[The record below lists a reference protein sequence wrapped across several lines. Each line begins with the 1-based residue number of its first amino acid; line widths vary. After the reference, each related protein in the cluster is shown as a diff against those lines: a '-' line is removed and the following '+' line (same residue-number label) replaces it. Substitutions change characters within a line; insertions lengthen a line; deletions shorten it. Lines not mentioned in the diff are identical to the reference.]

1 MKHLLKRVET
11 DFHCLADVIVK
22 QPVNDEEQKFQGM
35 VGLEE
40 LAKTDRL
47 LVQQVSLSTNHSFLS
62 VCNSWLSTW
71 SPALVVTRERMSL
84 R

>member
-1 MKHLLKRVET
+1 M
-11 DFHCLADVIVK
+11 K

-62 VCNSWLSTW
+62 VSNDSWLSTW